1 MDKKNLPTTIEDARF
16 RLGIRL
22 EYQSVAIVTETL
34 KDGFDALNELVTI
47 SASWNKALGFVPD
60 FADSKQEKW
69 IPSFKFDAEHKT
81 FVPDGAEL
89 MVSGKANF
97 ASLICFDSETT
108 AQQFGE
114 QFIDLW
120 NPVLRNASFKT
131 VQIVGAL
138 GDGN

>member
-1 MDKKNLPTTIEDARF
+1 MDKKNLPKSIEQARF
-16 RLGIRL
+16 RLGVRL
-22 EYQSVAIVTETL
+22 EYQSFVIVTETL

-47 SASWNKALGFVPD
+47 SASWNKILDFIPD

-69 IPSFKFDAEHKT
+69 IPSFKFDAEHKA

-120 NPVLRNASFKT
+120 NAVLKNASFKT

>member
-1 MDKKNLPTTIEDARF
+1 M
-16 RLGIRL
+16 
-22 EYQSVAIVTETL
+22 
-34 KDGFDALNELVTI
+34 
-47 SASWNKALGFVPD
+47 
-60 FADSKQEKW
+60 
-69 IPSFKFDAEHKT
+69 
-81 FVPDGAEL
+81 PDGAEL

-114 QFIDLW
+114 RFIGLW
-120 NPVLRNASFKT
+120 NAVLRNANFKT

>member
-16 RLGIRL
+16 RLGVRL
-22 EYQSVAIVTETL
+22 EYQSVVVVTETL
-34 KDGFDALNELVTI
+34 KDGFDALNELATL
-47 SASWNKALGFVPD
+47 SSSWNKTLGFVPD
-60 FADSKQEKW
+60 FANSKQEKW
-69 IPSFKFDAEHKT
+69 IPLFKFDAEHNA

-114 QFIDLW
+114 RFIGLW
-120 NPVLRNASFKT
+120 NAVLRNANFKT